1 MEKHVERM
9 ISIVYRAHK
18 IREES
23 KDSENKGISPV
34 EGEFYRSI
42 CHFARCNYIDTIFEF
57 HKIEMERIFSNEK
70 ESDKERID
78 TRALFRE
85 ALDIRFDVEDYP
97 QISTLVPTNELFLN
111 FPSYRRDTSEAE
123 LPLFPLSLF
132 SFHVRIFEVKFYR
145 LNTDHCRDIISVNE
159 ANREKIPFETAHP
172 SSPENSFFFRDLTRS
187 IKPIMSR
194 KNC

>member
-1 MEKHVERM
+1 M

-18 IREES
+18 IRGKS

-42 CHFARCNYIDTIFEF
+42 CHFARCNYIDAIFEF

-111 FPSYRRDTSEAE
+111 FPWYRRDTSEAE

-145 LNTDHCRDIISVNE
+145 LNTDTKSVHRITVE
-159 ANREKIPFETAHP
+159 I
-172 SSPENSFFFRDLTRS
+172 
-187 IKPIMSR
+187 
-194 KNC
+194 

>member
-1 MEKHVERM
+1 
-9 ISIVYRAHK
+9 
-18 IREES
+18 
-23 KDSENKGISPV
+23 
-34 EGEFYRSI
+34 
-42 CHFARCNYIDTIFEF
+42 
-57 HKIEMERIFSNEK
+57 MERIFSNEK

-97 QISTLVPTNELFLN
+97 QISTLVPTNKLFLN

-145 LNTDHCRDIISVNE
+145 LNTDTKSVH
-159 ANREKIPFETAHP
+159 RITA
-172 SSPENSFFFRDLTRS
+172 E
-187 IKPIMSR
+187 I
-194 KNC
+194 